1 VGIPEIA
8 FPVGAAGR
16 WRRRRRSLA
25 SLALVALTTA
35 CGARFYEPP
44 SGPASPATD
53 GPQVLADATRRCRDV
68 RTFQA
73 SMRLS
78 GRRLPNLN
86 VTTGVVTDGR
96 LMLQVGATA
105 APDLWMA
112 GSADAATLLLRE
124 GNRNRVVR
132 APAAAIVEA
141 LVGVSL
147 GPQQFLALLTG
158 CVARDLTATEAVAY
172 NGTRRIATPDA
183 TLYVESLEGAWR
195 IVAGS
200 LGDIRVDYRPV
211 AAPFP
216 ARVSV
221 RADARDVRFTL
232 EIQEALADRP
242 IADEDLQLTVPPGAV
257 PMTLD
262 ELREMFARR

>member
-1 VGIPEIA
+1 
-8 FPVGAAGR
+8 
-16 WRRRRRSLA
+16 
-25 SLALVALTTA
+25 
-35 CGARFYEPP
+35 
-44 SGPASPATD
+44 
-53 GPQVLADATRRCRDV
+53 
-68 RTFQA
+68 
-73 SMRLS
+73 MRLS

-124 GNRNRVVR
+124 GTRVVR

-211 AAPFP
+211 AALFP

-242 IADEDLQLTVPPGAV
+242 IADPDLQLTVPPGAV